1 MWPISPIRTSNREIR
16 HFCTPSRRQILTN
29 PPETNAKSQHLCAGR
44 SMIAPTYSIGF
55 YRKMS
60 RPLRRGGM
68 SRPPPVAG
76 GGRRVSGS
84 GRNFVS
90 ESRTENFG
98 HRNRSSSSAR
108 AHECCS
114 FASVRAN
121 SLNRTARA
129 IHDRP
134 YIIHRTPPPKSA
146 KKNAPFGAIRNH
158 VTLPGAANDV
168 RIPYA
173 EQRKRPVERRR
184 AAICPMQS
192 VTHRLRALPAAKK
205 NAPFGTENVT
215 LPSADQ

>member
-1 MWPISPIRTSNREIR
+1 
-16 HFCTPSRRQILTN
+16 
-29 PPETNAKSQHLCAGR
+29 
-44 SMIAPTYSIGF
+44 
-55 YRKMS
+55 
-60 RPLRRGGM
+60 M

-114 FASVRAN
+114 FASVRTN

-146 KKNAPFGAIRNH
+146 KNNAP
-158 VTLPGAANDV
+158 
-168 RIPYA
+168 
-173 EQRKRPVERRR
+173 
-184 AAICPMQS
+184 S
-192 VTHRLRALPAAKK
+192 
-205 NAPFGTENVT
+205 GTENVT
-215 LPSADQ
+215 LPSGTHWRNDNCPAEHALSAATRRNEMTLDYCFFCHDKKHFCVVKGHFCSFLVSSICWLTSLYAD